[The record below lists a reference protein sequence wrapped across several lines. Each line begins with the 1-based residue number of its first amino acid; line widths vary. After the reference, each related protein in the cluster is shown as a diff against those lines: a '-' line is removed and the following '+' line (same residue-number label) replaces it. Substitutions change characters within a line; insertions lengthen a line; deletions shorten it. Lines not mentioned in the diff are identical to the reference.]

1 MADLA
6 NFRLLG
12 EILQRTELKF
22 DLVRPVQEL
31 SRQLAFEFDFKNE
44 ARNMAEIRYAL
55 RKVKQVSVPEAIPGL
70 VSRRLLVMTF
80 LDGIPLTKLDGA
92 LEKRGR
98 RTVRLVGRRIMK
110 NLTACYGKM
119 ILTDGFFQADCTCL
133 ISYRHAYVILIPFL
147 TFRMCAYLF
156 QYMFAG
162 HPGNI
167 IVRNDRVDIGL
178 LDFGQTKRFSNEA
191 RLAFVTLVD
200 AMARKDTTG
209 VATGLEELGIRVG
222 HKPGREKRRGLAKH
236 ALTLEGKMAYTM
248 FDTATVP
255 GVSDNP
261 FGEESTM
268 KEGSIDDLP
277 KDLFFLLRTMQIL
290 KGLCHATF
298 NFDFSMISSWGH
310 TARAEWNR
318 SNWWRLSF

>member
-1 MADLA
+1 MNAPTARQVIEEELHKLGLAMDVSESLNFQIVLGSASIAQVHRGRLRNGNVDVAVKIQYPNIESLMMADLA

-22 DLVRPVQEL
+22 DLIRPVQEL
-31 SRQLAFEFDFKNE
+31 SRQLVLNSTSKTKRETW
-44 ARNMAEIRYAL
+44 L
-55 RKVKQVSVPEAIPGL
+55 RFGL
-70 VSRRLLVMTF
+70 VSRRLLVRTF

-92 LEKRGR
+92 LEKRGKQ
-98 RTVRLVGRRIMK
+98 TVRLVGRRIIK

-133 ISYRHAYVILIPFL
+133 ISYRHAYVIPIPFL

-156 QYMFAG
+156 RYIFAG

-178 LDFGQTKRFSNEA
+178 LDFGQTKRFSNET

-236 ALTLEGKMAYTM
+236 ALTLEEKMAYTM
-248 FDTATVP
+248 FDTAKIP

-268 KEGSIDDLP
+268 
-277 KDLFFLLRTMQIL
+277 
-290 KGLCHATF
+290 
-298 NFDFSMISSWGH
+298 
-310 TARAEWNR
+310 
-318 SNWWRLSF
+318 